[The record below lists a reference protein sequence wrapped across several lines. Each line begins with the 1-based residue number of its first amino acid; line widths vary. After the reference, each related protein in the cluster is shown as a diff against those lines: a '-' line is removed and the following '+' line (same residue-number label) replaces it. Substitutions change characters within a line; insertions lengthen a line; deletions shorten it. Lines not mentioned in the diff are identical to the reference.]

1 MNTPGAFEWNEEK
14 ARANLA
20 KHGIPFEAALDVFLD
35 ERRIDAA
42 DERVDYGEDRRNVI
56 GAVDGIVLHVTY
68 TMRGEVARL
77 ISARRAGRKERK
89 RYGER
94 A

>member
-1 MNTPGAFEWNEEK
+1 MNTPRAFEWNEEK

-20 KHGIPFEAALDVFLD
+20 KHGVPFEAALEVFLD
-35 ERRIDAA
+35 EHRIDVA
-42 DERVDYGEDRRNVI
+42 DERLDYGEHRCNVV

-68 TMRGEVARL
+68 TMRGEVARI